1 MKDPQDGV
9 ANAAMRTPGPRTLA
23 DFIPADSGIT
33 IDDEDDAWKRC
44 HDAVMEQ
51 EQQEIEKA
59 LLDDDSRSDHSAGDV
74 EHDHYQNEL
83 FDGFVH
89 YSPAEDSHDRAMAM
103 RSGGPVARS
112 PTQKSWTRSPRK
124 HDQPSRGSS
133 SSNWRL
139 NHSARDRSRWNWS
152 NSSSLTKN
160 RRAAEHFDRWSENRR
175 KAHRRD
181 SQQSITR
188 HGTAKGEPG
197 PSMAGSKPSSSKA
210 PSPTSKGRDLQ
221 HPDAPPSV
229 PNGAKPM
236 EDALALIPDTHKT
249 RDPVDT
255 VLSIM
260 DAASDAVEW
269 VGKHWDLSEQE
280 LNAHCEAKAEEAQRL
295 FEKAF
300 FTAQLDQDDH
310 ALVLKGTEGHMARDV
325 VAPKSYEQAL
335 KGRFASLW
343 QDSIRA
349 ELENL
354 RQHKVYT
361 WCRRA
366 PGMRVIGSP
375 ITAFKIKVDKNGRIS
390 QFKTRVCAR
399 GYLQI
404 KGRDF
409 YASFA
414 PVSVITTFR
423 AMIASASRK
432 GMWIDSVDVRSAFLL
447 APLRAPLYCEP
458 PKGAEKPFEGALWK
472 LERCLYGLKQSAAQW
487 HTMLSSTLQ
496 RLGFVQGVADPCY
509 FSRSANGGYELRLCI
524 HVDDICIC
532 CNDRA
537 YLTAFRKRLAEE
549 FTLTSSTTDRSCQYL
564 GMTVARLHD
573 GAVQLSLNGYTA
585 DLLHQYKMQ
594 DAKPV
599 NTPMQPGVNL
609 LKDQCPKTDAERLE
623 MSTTPYLQAIGSLLW
638 LAQTCRPDIAI
649 AVNILSRFASNPGKL
664 HWAGVKWLLRYLA
677 GTAKLGIVY
686 GRKVDGIPHSP
697 LTASCDASW
706 ADCKETRVSTSGY
719 VIMSCGGPISWSS
732 RKMKVQALSSM
743 EAEFHALCLCT
754 RELVHLRTLFIRDF
768 RFSPKDL
775 TIPAYGKLALEAY
788 TGDHPPPEPIAIM
801 EDNTAA
807 IALAKSSGARHSRS
821 KHIELK
827 WFWVRSMVQSGVVLP
842 VYCPTK
848 ENISDLM
855 TKPVSRPVLEYLRPR
870 ILWPHEEPQSQ
881 DSIQPIDRSGASS

>member
-1 MKDPQDGV
+1 M
-9 ANAAMRTPGPRTLA
+9 A
-23 DFIPADSGIT
+23 
-33 IDDEDDAWKRC
+33 
-44 HDAVMEQ
+44 
-51 EQQEIEKA
+51 A
-59 LLDDDSRSDHSAGDV
+59 LLSNTRETPPREGT
-74 EHDHYQNEL
+74 
-83 FDGFVH
+83 
-89 YSPAEDSHDRAMAM
+89 PK
-103 RSGGPVARS
+103 RS
-112 PTQKSWTRSPRK
+112 PVT
-124 HDQPSRGSS
+124 
-133 SSNWRL
+133 N
-139 NHSARDRSRWNWS
+139 
-152 NSSSLTKN
+152 
-160 RRAAEHFDRWSENRR
+160 
-175 KAHRRD
+175 
-181 SQQSITR
+181 
-188 HGTAKGEPG
+188 
-197 PSMAGSKPSSSKA
+197 
-210 PSPTSKGRDLQ
+210 
-221 HPDAPPSV
+221 
-229 PNGAKPM
+229 
-236 EDALALIPDTHKT
+236 KT
-249 RDPVDT
+249 PDPVDT
-255 VLSIM
+255 VLNIM
-260 DAASDAVEW
+260 DAASDAVKW
-269 VGKHWDLSEQE
+269 VHSNWEMSEQE
-280 LNAHCEAKAEEAQRL
+280 LNSHCESVAEEAENL

-300 FTAQLDQDDH
+300 LAAQLNPDGH
-310 ALVLKGTEGHMARDV
+310 AYVLKGTEGHMARDV
-325 VAPKSYEQAL
+325 AAPKSYEQAL
-335 KGRFASLW
+335 KGRFAQLW
-343 QDSIRA
+343 KDSIQA

-354 RQHKVYT
+354 RQHKVYS
-361 WCRRA
+361 WCRRT

-375 ITAFKIKVDKNGRIS
+375 VTAFKIKVDKDGKIS

-409 YASFA
+409 YSSFA

-423 AMIASASRK
+423 AMIASASKR

-458 PKGAEKPFEGALWK
+458 PKGAEKPFEGAIWK

-487 HTMLSSTLQ
+487 HTMLSTTLQ
-496 RLGFVQGVADPCY
+496 RLGFTQGVADPCY
-509 FSRSANGGYELRLCI
+509 FSRSAKGGFELRLCI

-532 CNDRA
+532 SNDRD
-537 YLTAFRKRLAEE
+537 YLAAFRERLAEE

-599 NTPMQPGVNL
+599 STPMQPGMNFT
-609 LKDQCPKTDAERLE
+609 KDQCPKTDAERLE

-638 LAQTCRPDIAI
+638 LVQTCRPDIAI
-649 AVNILSRFASNPGKL
+649 AVNVLSRFASNPGKI

-677 GTAKLGIVY
+677 GTANLGIIY
-686 GRKVDGIPHSP
+686 GRKVDGIPHAP
-697 LTASCDASW
+697 LAASCDASW
-706 ADCKETRVSTSGY
+706 ADCKETRVSTSGH

-743 EAEFHALCLCT
+743 EAEFHSLCLCA
-754 RELVHLRTLFIRDF
+754 RELVHLRTLYIRDF
-768 RFSPKDL
+768 GFSASDL

-788 TGDHPPPEPIAIM
+788 TGDYPPPEPIAIM

-827 WFWVRSMVQSGVVLP
+827 WFWVRSMVQAGVVLP

-855 TKPVSRPVLEYLRPR
+855 TKPVTRPVLEYLRPR

-881 DSIQPIDRSGASS
+881 DSDQPIARSGASS